1 MGAELGRVDFGSV
14 EFDSNF
20 SVSFWLKP
28 EDVDSNKTLI
38 LSKQGINGMNLLR
51 VEKGDQNSSLQV
63 YLSLDGQTDQLLI
76 SSPLGV
82 LTNEEWVNLTLT
94 YEDVNGSLALFS
106 NATLISKTSGHYFTG
121 TELSSRFTSFVL
133 GGGSYP
139 IEAVIDDIRVYGAC
153 LSEEDISNL
162 YGSGGGDFNR
172 LELIGAGQ
180 TRVMA
185 KQKGSAEYEK
195 ALPVFNYL
203 TVVRVPQSLDFS
215 PISDHSV
222 GDFPFR
228 LDANASSGLPVSF
241 FS

>member
-1 MGAELGRVDFGSV
+1 MSGELGLFENALRMGAELGRVDFGSV

-28 EDVDSNKTLI
+28 DDVDSNKTLI
-38 LSKQGINGMNLLR
+38 LSKQGISGMNLLR
-51 VEKGDQNSSLQV
+51 IEKGDQNSSLQV

-133 GGGSYP
+133 GGGTHP
-139 IEAVIDDIRVYGAC
+139 IEAIIDDLRVYGAC

-162 YGSGGGDFNR
+162 YGSGGETSIDLN
-172 LELIGAGQ
+172 
-180 TRVMA
+180 
-185 KQKGSAEYEK
+185 
-195 ALPVFNYL
+195 
-203 TVVRVPQSLDFS
+203 
-215 PISDHSV
+215 
-222 GDFPFR
+222 
-228 LDANASSGLPVSF
+228 
-241 FS
+241 